1 MTRAHRTD
9 NNHAE
14 IRDGLREAGWWV
26 WDTHDMGN
34 GFPDLIALNSSGR
47 FVLLEVKSPGGK
59 LTSDERDFF
68 LTLID
73 QFHAN
78 DLYVV
83 YDLQQATTALEKA

>member
-26 WDTHDMGN
+26 WDTHDLGG
-34 GFPDLIALNSSGR
+34 GFPDLLALNASGR
-47 FVLLEVKSPGGK
+47 FVMLEVKSPGGK
-59 LTSDERDFF
+59 LTEDERAFF
-68 LTLID
+68 LALIED
-73 QFHAN
+73 YHAC

-83 YDLQQATTALEKA
+83 YNLDQAIEALEKA